1 MIIGMV
7 LFPRLTLLDLAGPY
21 EVFARIPDA
30 RVRLAAATLD
40 PVRTDQGMEVLPDT
54 PFEDA
59 PQFDVLFVPGG
70 PGQYY
75 RMEDRVFLD
84 FLRKQAQEAQWITS
98 VCTGALLLG
107 AAGLLRGYQATTHWM
122 SMDLLEL
129 LGAKPVPERV
139 VVDRNRITGA
149 GVTAGIDVALV
160 IAARTGSDDLA
171 REIQL
176 NIEYDPHPPF
186 HSGSPRTAEPA
197 LVERVAES
205 RRAFQDKVRVPDLRL
220 SLKQREKLVCFQ
232 MTDVDNLGHQ
242 GTASPFPRFCRDR
255 NGGNARRQRIRK
267 PNSVEPAPHARQS
280 IPQNGRL
287 RRPRVLIPGGGGDGP
302 LFRLVMVPAT
312 SRSLPAFRV

>member
-7 LFPRLTLLDLAGPY
+7 LFPRLTLLDVAGPY

-30 RVRLAAATLD
+30 RVRLAASSLD
-40 PVRTDQGMEVLPDT
+40 PIRTDQGMEILPDT
-54 PFEDA
+54 PFDEA

-75 RMEDRVFLD
+75 RMEDASFLD
-84 FLRKQAQEAQWITS
+84 FLRKQAAGAKWVTS

-107 AAGLLRGYQATTHWM
+107 AAGLLRGYKATTHWM

-129 LGAKPVPERV
+129 VGAKPISERV

-160 IAARTGSDDLA
+160 IAARTAGEDLA

-186 HSGSPRTAEPA
+186 RSGSPRTADPK

-205 RRAFQDKVRVPDLRL
+205 RRGFQDKR
-220 SLKQREKLVCFQ
+220 REQIKKL
-232 MTDVDNLGHQ
+232 H
-242 GTASPFPRFCRDR
+242 
-255 NGGNARRQRIRK
+255 
-267 PNSVEPAPHARQS
+267 HA
-280 IPQNGRL
+280 
-287 RRPRVLIPGGGGDGP
+287 
-302 LFRLVMVPAT
+302 
-312 SRSLPAFRV
+312 

>member
-30 RVRLAAATLD
+30 RVRLAAGSLD
-40 PVRTDQGMEVLPDT
+40 PIRTDQGMEILPDT
-54 PFEDA
+54 PFDEA

-70 PGQYY
+70 PGQYC
-75 RMEDRVFLD
+75 RMEDEAFLD
-84 FLRKQAQEAQWITS
+84 FLRKQAAGAKWVTS

-107 AAGLLRGYQATTHWM
+107 AAGLLKGYKATTHWM

-129 LGAKPVPERV
+129 LGAKPLAERV

-160 IAARTGSDDLA
+160 IAARTASEDLA

-186 HSGSPRTAEPA
+186 RSGSPRTADPK

-205 RRAFQDKVRVPDLRL
+205 RRAFQDKRREQIKKL
-220 SLKQREKLVCFQ
+220 S
-232 MTDVDNLGHQ
+232 
-242 GTASPFPRFCRDR
+242 
-255 NGGNARRQRIRK
+255 
-267 PNSVEPAPHARQS
+267 HA
-280 IPQNGRL
+280 
-287 RRPRVLIPGGGGDGP
+287 
-302 LFRLVMVPAT
+302 
-312 SRSLPAFRV
+312 